1 MEKDMFLDREAAKQQ
16 LIEVE
21 AQRMALESEIDK
33 YREAMKAAREHLKK
47 LRDKID
53 ELTVY
58 ARSEE

>member
-16 LIEVE
+16 LVEVE
-21 AQRMALESEIDK
+21 AQRMSLESEIDG

-53 ELTVY
+53 ELTNL
-58 ARSEE
+58 ARQED